1 MNKTKLIIEALNDY
15 IGFLFSYTKELEK
28 RLDEVEDIVN
38 NIEEKTPDELY
49 QECLAYR
56 DINKAKINK
65 LIGRS

>member
-1 MNKTKLIIEALNDY
+1 VSKAKIIIEALNDY
-15 IGFLFSYTKELEK
+15 VGFLFSYTKELEK